1 MFWIFFRALSGLN
14 DRRVKNAEGGQRQN
28 TNIATE
34 GSEGTEKRPK
44 TN

>member
-1 MFWIFFRALSGLN
+1 MDTDFSE
-14 DRRVKNAEGGQRQN
+14 DRKKDEGRKEVKTQN

-34 GSEGTEKRPK
+34 GSEGTEKRSI